1 MGQILLEPKGNLQR
15 LVKRWTIKKLSNFW
29 KILVLTTSL
38 CIETLL
44 QQVIWGGVWKRQIRT
59 HRTKYSDLIID
70 DTWKE
75 LKWWIFKN
83 TVCWKWSNDKMVK
96 LKVDRMNK
104 YSSDQLNKLFCWK
117 SLKLDSPT
125 VSVKT
130 KIHCL
135 EGRQLIE
142 PLWWRDLI
150 KTIRWNATCLRK
162 LLFWLLNFTFVF
174 QMYYFVILTFF
185 FTYEIF
191 KSPINYLIN
200 CTF

>member
-44 QQVIWGGVWKRQIRT
+44 KQVIWGGVWKRQIRT

-96 LKVDRMNK
+96 FKVDRMNK
-104 YSSDQLNKLFCWK
+104 YLSDQFK
-117 SLKLDSPT
+117 SLKFDSPT
-125 VSVKT
+125 RSVKT

-135 EGRQLIE
+135 ENRQLIDA
-142 PLWWRDLI
+142 LRWRDLI
-150 KTIRWNATCLRK
+150 KTKRWSAACLSK
-162 LLFWLLNFTFVF
+162 LLF
-174 QMYYFVILTFF
+174 
-185 FTYEIF
+185 
-191 KSPINYLIN
+191 
-200 CTF
+200 